1 MLHYFLVCEVEENGR
16 FEYEEVLTGL
26 SFIIPGEVYK
36 SYDSGKQELSCE
48 EAISLFDDKY
58 IAKVGNLF
66 HLSYDKEKNDVI
78 KAGLVKKIK

>member
-1 MLHYFLVCEVEENGR
+1 MHLFLLLHYFFVCEVEENGR

-36 SYDSGKQELSCE
+36 SYDSVKQKLSCE

-58 IAKVGNLF
+58 IAKVGNLL
-66 HLSYDKEKNDVI
+66 HLSYY
-78 KAGLVKKIK
+78 KKRMM